1 MTRPRFASLTA
12 GLLARK
18 GEAEPAATPFAD
30 QLLTRVGMPAQE
42 VRLSPMPQRQS
53 FGVRQAAPTILP
65 DVPSLYTDPLDD
77 RLPGEHAV
85 AAAAPPPAP
94 VLAPPPARVLP
105 WRQSVKLVPQD
116 EAACGN
122 CPSPEDAGKVYH
134 VNLRLKRHRFVR
146 LKLSAALLRKPVQ
159 EVVSEALDAWFRNLP
174 DDVKGG
180 CACMA
185 GKES

>member
-1 MTRPRFASLTA
+1 MTRARFASLTA

-42 VRLSPMPQRQS
+42 VRLSPMPHRHG

-65 DVPSLYTDPLDD
+65 DVPSVYTDPPSELHDD
-77 RLPGEHAV
+77 L
-85 AAAAPPPAP
+85 PPPPQIFEP
-94 VLAPPPARVLP
+94 VRRIVPLRP
-105 WRQSVKLVPQD
+105 VPQPAED
-116 EAACGN
+116 ACGN

-134 VNLRLKRHRFVR
+134 VNLRLKRARFIR

-159 EVVSEALDAWFRNLP
+159 EIVSEALDAWFDKMP

-180 CACMA
+180 CACLA
-185 GKES
+185 GKD

>member
-1 MTRPRFASLTA
+1 MTRARFASLTA

-42 VRLSPMPQRQS
+42 VRLSPMPRHQG
-53 FGVRQAAPTILP
+53 FGHRQAAPTILP
-65 DVPSLYTDPLDD
+65 DVPSVYTDPIDEL
-77 RLPGEHAV
+77 
-85 AAAAPPPAP
+85 PPPP
-94 VLAPPPARVLP
+94 VLEPVRRIVPLRLAPQPV
-105 WRQSVKLVPQD
+105 
-116 EAACGN
+116 EEACGN

-134 VNLRLKRHRFVR
+134 VNLRLKRARFIR

-159 EVVSEALDAWFRNLP
+159 EIVSEALDAWFDKMP

-180 CACMA
+180 CACLA
-185 GKES
+185 GREN

>member
-1 MTRPRFASLTA
+1 MTRARFASLTA

-42 VRLSPMPQRQS
+42 VRLSPMPRHNG
-53 FGVRQAAPTILP
+53 FGLRQAAPTILP
-65 DVPSLYTDPLDD
+65 DVPSIFTDPLDD
-77 RLPGEHAV
+77 AP
-85 AAAAPPPAP
+85 PPPAP
-94 VLAPPPARVLP
+94 LPEPVRRVVALRPAVQPAPQPA
-105 WRQSVKLVPQD
+105 PQAAA
-116 EAACGN
+116 EACGN

-134 VNLRLKRHRFVR
+134 VNLRLKRQRFIR

-159 EVVSEALDAWFRNLP
+159 DIVSEALDAWFDKMP

-180 CACMA
+180 CACLA
-185 GKES
+185 GKE

>member
-42 VRLSPMPQRQS
+42 VRLSPMPRPQS
-53 FGVRQAAPTILP
+53 FGHRQAAPTILP

-77 RLPGEHAV
+77 AALPP
-85 AAAAPPPAP
+85 PPPAQRFEP
-94 VLAPPPARVLP
+94 VTRIVPLRA
-105 WRQSVKLVPQD
+105 VPQPAPA
-116 EAACGN
+116 ETACGN

-134 VNLRLKRHRFVR
+134 VNLRLKRQRFVR

-159 EVVSEALDAWFRNLP
+159 EIVSEALDKWFDTMP

-180 CACMA
+180 CACLA